1 MRRRWRW
8 LVLVALAGVSCTRG
22 SVTLVTEADDV
33 QGALGDLRRT
43 AERLCPGQAYRI
55 GEPQVTPNETQESAS
70 GGQPK
75 VTVKADLVCPNGVS
89 GESERRPDTPAGMM
103 TR

>member
-8 LVLVALAGVSCTRG
+8 LVLVALARVSCARG

-33 QGALGDLRRT
+33 QEALGDLRRT
-43 AERLCPGQAYRI
+43 ADRLCPGQAYRL
-55 GEPQVTPNETQESAS
+55 GEPQVTRNETSSE
-70 GGQPK
+70 PK
-75 VTVKADLVCPNGVS
+75 VSVKAELMCPNGVPE
-89 GESERRPDTPAGMM
+89 ESQRAPATPAGMM